1 MILISYSRTYRIFK
15 QVHTKVMPPRKRKA
29 PEESTSTAKAA
40 KKNDS
45 KRKDKTTGASS
56 GGSLNLPSF
65 LKDETWRDKLKEE
78 FEKDY
83 FSGIEE
89 SLSADYSKGEEI
101 FPPKELIFNAFNL
114 TPLDKVKVVLLGQDP
129 YHDTDQAHGLSF
141 SVRPGVK
148 IPPSLKNIYKE
159 LSSDIPGFTAP
170 EHGCLE
176 KWAKEGVLLLNATL
190 TVQAHKPNSH
200 AKIGWQKFTDAAI
213 KVVSDHTQGV
223 VFLLWGG
230 FAHKKEKLVDQAKHR
245 VVKTAHPSPLSAS
258 KFKDCK
264 CFSRVNSAL
273 KELGKEEV
281 DWSL

>member
-1 MILISYSRTYRIFK
+1 
-15 QVHTKVMPPRKRKA
+15 MPPKKRKA
-29 PEESTSTAKAA
+29 VAESTSKAKVA

-45 KRKDKTTGASS
+45 KGKEKKGGASS
-56 GGSLNLPSF
+56 AGSLDLSSF
-65 LKDETWRDKLKEE
+65 LKDDMWKERLKEE

-83 FSGIEE
+83 FKGIEE
-89 SLSADYSKGEEI
+89 SLSADYAKGEEI
-101 FPPKELIFNAFNL
+101 FPPKDLIFNAFNL
-114 TPLDKVKVVLLGQDP
+114 TPIDK
-129 YHDTDQAHGLSF
+129 AHGLSF
-141 SVRPGVK
+141 SVLPGVK

-170 EHGCLE
+170 DHGCLE

-213 KVVSDHTQGV
+213 KAVSDHTQGV

-230 FAHKKEKLVDQAKHR
+230 FAHKKEKLVDVAKHR